1 MKLEQITGNGYYA
14 KKGDDFYM
22 FSWTANDTLRVYL
35 DRKSIEVEEKEY
47 EIVEVVDG
55 VVTHALSEP
64 IIDLSSEEYSR
75 TTYYEGSVNL
85 SGVMYPFTLVVMGD
99 TNASESNLEVT
110 WLDDEPHC
118 KDVSALEEQI
128 IAKYHESQN

>member
-22 FSWTANDTLRVYL
+22 FTWTANDTLRVYL

-47 EIVEVVDG
+47 EIVEVIDG

-64 IIDLSSEEYSR
+64 IIDLDSEEYSR
-75 TTYYEGSVNL
+75 TTYYGGSVSL
-85 SGVMYPFTLVVMGD
+85 SGVMYPYTLTVMDD
-99 TNASESNLEVT
+99 TNASDSSLEVE

-118 KDVSALEEQI
+118 KDVSALVEQI
-128 IAKYHESQN
+128 KAKYRENNN

>member
-1 MKLEQITGNGYYA
+1 
-14 KKGDDFYM
+14 M
-22 FSWTANDTLRVYL
+22 FTWTANDTLSVYL

-64 IIDLSSEEYSR
+64 IIDLSSEAYGR
-75 TTYYEGSVNL
+75 TTYYEGSVSL
-85 SGVMYPFTLVVMGD
+85 SGVMYPYTLVVMGD
-99 TNASESNLEVT
+99 YDASESNVEVN

-128 IAKYHESQN
+128 IAKYHENDN